1 MGLSQSPFTRARRPR
16 SQVKIALMLLSWV
29 ILSVTVGWA
38 AQGQYDIPLK
48 DRSGKQV
55 GSFSYKESH
64 ALVVGI
70 SDYKGGWP
78 RLLGVKRDVREVTQ
92 ALEKNG
98 FHVVVKENLDYLD
111 LEKTFRD
118 FIQQYG
124 SAPENRLLF
133 YFAGHGY
140 TLKNTYDLNDPTQ
153 WTGVIVARDAPLPTT
168 ETTPE
173 FRAKTLPIDR
183 FASMARDI
191 QSRHALFI
199 FDSCFSG
206 ARGFSI
212 FVPSPEDLVQ
222 GVTAKTANHVRQFI
236 SSGSADQQVPDVSAF
251 RKHFIQALE
260 GEADRNHDGFVA
272 GSELGIFLQEKVIGD
287 TEGQQ
292 TPQSGKINDSRLNKG
307 EFLFPLT
314 TPTTTTCVS
323 TPLPPSI
330 PSPVVNS
337 LGMEFVAVP
346 AAELRM
352 GTDESPTLRPSH
364 KVTISQPFYIG
375 KYEVTQAQWTAVM
388 GNNPSRFTGDPHLP
402 VENVSWN
409 EVQAFLRQLNAR
421 EGIARY
427 RLPTE
432 AEWEHA
438 SRSCVTTT
446 YPFGDDEGQLERYA
460 WAETNAGERTHAVGQ
475 LRPNGWGLYDMLG
488 NVWEWCQDWYGDY
501 PATAVV
507 NPQGVA
513 QGVFRVYRGC
523 GWLRGESSLYCHP
536 ATRHGARPNF
546 AHPSLGFRVVRT
558 VSPGTP

>member
-1 MGLSQSPFTRARRPR
+1 
-16 SQVKIALMLLSWV
+16 MLLSWCV
-29 ILSVTVGWA
+29 LPVAVSWA
-38 AQGQYDIPLK
+38 VPGQYDIPLK
-48 DRSGKQV
+48 DSFGKQV
-55 GSFSYKESH
+55 DSLSYKESH

-70 SDYKGGWP
+70 SDYNGGWP
-78 RLLGVKRDVREVTQ
+78 PLPGVKRDVREISE
-92 ALEKNG
+92 ALKKNG
-98 FHVVVKENLDYLD
+98 FHVVVKENLDHLE

-118 FIQQYG
+118 FILQYG
-124 SAPENRLLF
+124 LAQKNRLLF

-140 TLKNTYDLNDPTQ
+140 TLKNTYGSDDPTQ
-153 WTGVIVARDAPLPTT
+153 WTGVIVARDAPLPTKEIT
-168 ETTPE
+168 QE
-173 FRAKTLPIDR
+173 FRAKTLPIER
-183 FASMARDI
+183 FASMAREI

-206 ARGFSI
+206 ARGFST
-212 FVPSPEDLVQ
+212 FVPSPDDLVQ
-222 GVTAKTANHVRQFI
+222 GVTLKTASHVRQFI
-236 SSGSADQQVPDVSAF
+236 SSGAADQQVPDVSAF
-251 RKHFIQALE
+251 RKYFIHALE

-272 GSELGIFLQEKVIGD
+272 GSELGIFLQEKVSGD

-292 TPQSGKINDSRLNKG
+292 TPQSGKINDSSLNKG
-307 EFLFPLT
+307 EFLFPLA
-314 TPTTTTCVS
+314 TPTAAACVS

-330 PSPVVNS
+330 PSPVVNN

-352 GTDESPTLRPSH
+352 GADDIPTLRPSH
-364 KVTISQPFYIG
+364 KVTLSQPFYIG

-409 EVQAFLRQLNAR
+409 DVQEFLRQLNTR
-421 EGIARY
+421 EGTTRY

-438 SRSCVTTT
+438 ARSCVTTT
-446 YPFGDDEGQLERYA
+446 YPFGDDASQLERYA

-488 NVWEWCQDWYGDY
+488 NVWEWCQDWYGEY
-501 PATAVV
+501 PTVATA
-507 NPQGVA
+507 NPRGAA
-513 QGVFRVYRGC
+513 QGIFRVYRGC

-546 AHPSLGFRVVRT
+546 AHPSLGFRVVMT
-558 VSPGTP
+558 NSLGTP